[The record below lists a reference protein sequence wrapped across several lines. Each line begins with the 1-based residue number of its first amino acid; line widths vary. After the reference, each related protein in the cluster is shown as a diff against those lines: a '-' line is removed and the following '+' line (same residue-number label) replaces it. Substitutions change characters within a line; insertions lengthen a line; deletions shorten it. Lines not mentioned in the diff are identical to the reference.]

1 MSPKLN
7 SSGKPEPEE
16 DIEKVLEGCLAL
28 TRLRADATL
37 GVARGRVDL
46 VLRLVPGLVLRLGPD
61 CGHVDDS
68 EEEGLPELAYE
79 GTSSLSERAEEK

>member
-1 MSPKLN
+1 MSRKYLRVVCPVA
-7 SSGKPEPEE
+7 PTRP
-16 DIEKVLEGCLAL
+16 

-79 GTSSLSERAEEK
+79 GTASLSERAEEK

>member
-1 MSPKLN
+1 MSRKYLRVVCPAAATR
-7 SSGKPEPEE
+7 P
-16 DIEKVLEGCLAL
+16 

-46 VLRLVPGLVLRLGPD
+46 VLRLVPVLVLRLGPD
-61 CGHVDDS
+61 CRHVDDS

-79 GTSSLSERAEEK
+79 GTASLSERAEKK